1 MAGGSIDPCGNEWDL
16 LAGSPDPFA
25 ASTDGLANQVLS
37 MSEKT
42 QNKRA
47 SDRSS
52 EAVLSVDRRAT
63 VDRRGG
69 GNDRRKKQI
78 PVAFERRSGTD
89 RRTERRRQVDPTT
102 CERDYTE
109 EEIDFMSKMDL
120 YKRLA
125 GRQFPTWSEVLE
137 VLHAMGYRKI
147 AEPTPLP
154 GQPGFVSR
162 RQQQAQQSS

>member
-1 MAGGSIDPCGNEWDL
+1 M
-16 LAGSPDPFA
+16 LAVLMNHEA
-25 ASTDGLANQVLS
+25 ESTDVLPYQVVS

-52 EAVLSVDRRAT
+52 DAVLAVDRRAT
-63 VDRRGG
+63 VDRRNVSP
-69 GNDRRKKQI
+69 NDRRKKTI

-89 RRTERRRQVDPTT
+89 RRNVVERRRQVDPTT

-162 RQQQAQQSS
+162 RQQQGQQSS

>member
-1 MAGGSIDPCGNEWDL
+1 
-16 LAGSPDPFA
+16 
-25 ASTDGLANQVLS
+25 

-47 SDRSS
+47 SDRTAT
-52 EAVLSVDRRAT
+52 EAVLSVDRRAPAE
-63 VDRRGG
+63 RRGTAS
-69 GNDRRKKQI
+69 NDRRKKQI

-102 CERDYTE
+102 CERDYSLE
-109 EEIDFMSKMDL
+109 EVEFMSNMDL

-125 GRQFPTWSEVLE
+125 GRQFPTWTEVLE
-137 VLHAMGYRKI
+137 VLHAMGYRKV

-154 GQPGFVSR
+154 GQPGHINR
-162 RQQQAQQSS
+162 RQSATVT